1 MSGLL
6 DKAKTTSTVDE
17 KKVKAEVK
25 PNKKSS
31 DGLLTK
37 AEPVPQKTK
46 PTKAILN
53 DSDGPDIP
61 MILNLSG
68 WIVIVL
74 GAIFSLQG
82 GGFGLIV
89 VLIVLAL
96 GIGSI
101 VQCGTGFHHRCR
113 SICCD
118 NDSSNQRINGGD

>member
-6 DKAKTTSTVDE
+6 DKAKTASSTEE
-17 KKVKAEVK
+17 KNVKAEVK
-25 PNKKSS
+25 PVKKLS

-46 PTKAILN
+46 PTKAIQ
-53 DSDGPDIP
+53 DGSDGPDIP

-68 WIVIVL
+68 WVIIVL

-89 VLIVLAL
+89 VLVVLHVLCRRLLRILAL
-96 GIGSI
+96 LCVLTIAKIGWL
-101 VQCGTGFHHRCR
+101 H
-113 SICCD
+113 
-118 NDSSNQRINGGD
+118 